1 MIHKIWLEENNEG
14 KQIDIEFYCPE
25 TEEENEQ
32 FNKAI
37 QKLELM
43 SYFIG
48 N

>member
-1 MIHKIWLEENNEG
+1 MIHKRYINDFAEEP
-14 KQIDIEFYCPE
+14 IDIEFWCPE
-25 TEEENEQ
+25 TEEEQEH
-32 FNKAI
+32 FSRAI